1 MLGFACHRAIILK
14 AHVRRT
20 IIVLGCAGMKVSPV
34 EDARDSVAGVF
45 APSFVKLSEENE
57 NHENCAWGFVC
68 LFN

>member
-14 AHVRRT
+14 AHVQRT

-57 NHENCAWGFVC
+57 NNENCAWVFVC